1 MTKRI
6 CCFIDPATDTPCGA
20 EAEWCLLGS
29 NAVYEFVDSCTAHVG
44 ALLDDAPE
52 TRVTPIGGTVTEG
65 SGCALCDVLNV
76 PVDGIHT
83 IKRGQFPCLRQQ

>member
-1 MTKRI
+1 MKI
-6 CCFIDPATDTPCGA
+6 GKD
-20 EAEWCLLGS
+20 E
-29 NAVYEFVDSCTAHVG
+29 
-44 ALLDDAPE
+44 LDDAPE